1 MSDMYLRQ
9 SPLAHLGLDGRADDT
24 RGDSGVVMSEQP
36 YRGIVGIRAK
46 PGDAAVMAAIEVAL
60 GIALPQTPNT
70 TAAAAGALALWLGPD
85 EWWIVTPGPEPESG
99 PSLAATL
106 RTALAGQRGAIT
118 DVSESR
124 TCVRIGGPRS
134 RDLLSKGMPLDLH
147 PRAFPAGRCA
157 QSHLAKAGVL
167 LHLVADDGELGKQG
181 GPGGPTFELY
191 VLRSFAEYLWLWL
204 EDAAREYGLAIT
216 SE

>member
-1 MSDMYLRQ
+1 MSEMYLRQ
-9 SPLAHLGLDGRADDT
+9 SPLAHLGLDSRAQDARDEA
-24 RGDSGVVMSEQP
+24 GVVMSEQP

-46 PGDAAVMAAIEVAL
+46 PGDAAVMAALEATI
-60 GIALPQTPNT
+60 GFALPQTPNT
-70 TAAAAGALALWLGPD
+70 TAASAGALALWLGPD

-99 PSLAATL
+99 PAMATTL
-106 RTALAGQRGAIT
+106 RTALAGRQGAVT

-124 TCVRIGGPRS
+124 TCVRISGPRA
-134 RDLLSKGMPLDLH
+134 RDLLCKGMPLDLH
-147 PRAFPAGRCA
+147 PRTFPVGGCA

-167 LHLVADDGELGKQG
+167 LHLVADKGSPED
-181 GPGGPTFELY
+181 PTFELY

-216 SE
+216 SS